1 MRLFRR
7 TVLALAAA
15 GGLAGLGACELVGGQ
30 TPLISLAGLERDS
43 RSPDGSGFLATLDF
57 GNRTGYAVL
66 IERVELLVEEPGQGD
81 AGGPDLA
88 EGAIDLQEFWIVAY
102 DVEQVTVPVT
112 ARPGIDVGAILDAA
126 TLEPP
131 GVVLRG
137 RVWVNHDPRPVPF
150 GPLPR

>member
-1 MRLFRR
+1 MKLFRR

-30 TPLISLAGLERDS
+30 TPLITLAGLAPDS
-43 RSPDGSGFLATLDF
+43 RSVDGNGFLATLDV

-88 EGAIDLQEFWIVAY
+88 EGAVDLEEFWIVAY
-102 DVEQVTVPVT
+102 DVEQIVVPVT
-112 ARPGIDVGAILDAA
+112 TRPGIDAGAVLAA
-126 TLEPP
+126 AAQEPP

-137 RVWVNHDPRPVPF
+137 DVWINHDPRPVPF